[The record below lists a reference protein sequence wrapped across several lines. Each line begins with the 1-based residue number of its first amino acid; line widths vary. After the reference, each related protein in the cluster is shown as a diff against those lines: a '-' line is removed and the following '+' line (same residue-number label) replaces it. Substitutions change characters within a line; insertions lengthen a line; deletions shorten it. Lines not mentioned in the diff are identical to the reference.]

1 MKNWGLLLIKG
12 IIFILLFCLID
23 FVIGRLFIF
32 AKDKGMERHPGDVWL
47 KTSYSVEK
55 VQAECIIIGSSTAVH
70 HYIPEEI
77 EKKTGLS
84 TYNCGQD
91 GCFFLY
97 SCCLVNTILERYT
110 PKVIIMDISPR
121 SLLDTDKGDE
131 YQNMRYLS
139 YYYDNDTVVYNYIN
153 GKSEKNKLL
162 YHLNGYRFN
171 SHFVY
176 AFYPIFQG
184 SETQKGYI
192 PLNSKQGTLISKNQ
206 VVWEGDWV
214 DTELAELY
222 QTINNCKAKE
232 VELII
237 VTSPYYADYDMSVIK
252 KCDEFASILD
262 NNNIKYI
269 NLLYEEPFISDASLY
284 RDASH
289 LNTDGAVVMTD
300 TLISV
305 INSVLT
311 NVFVQENK

>member
-12 IIFILLFCLID
+12 IIFIWLFCLID
-23 FVIGRLFIF
+23 FGIGRLFIF

-153 GKSEKNKLL
+153 GKSEKNKLF
-162 YHLNGYRFN
+162 YYLNGYRFN

-176 AFYPIFQG
+176 AFYPIIHE
-184 SETQKGYI
+184 STTQQGYI
-192 PLNSKQGTLISKNQ
+192 PLSSKSNVSLSKRDIKWDG
-206 VVWEGDWV
+206 VWVES
-214 DTELAELY
+214 ELS
-222 QTINNCKAKE
+222 
-232 VELII
+232 ELIKTI
-237 VTSPYYADYDMSVIK
+237 ENCNKKGVRLIMVTSPYYANYDVSVVE
-252 KCDEFASILD
+252 KCDKFNKILEEHG
-262 NNNIKYI
+262 IEYI
-269 NLLYEEPFISDASLY
+269 NLLLADPFNSDSSLFI
-284 RDASH
+284 DVSH
-289 LNTDGAVVMTD
+289 LSATGASIMTD
-300 TLISV
+300 TIISV
-305 INSVLT
+305 INHR
-311 NVFVQENK
+311 